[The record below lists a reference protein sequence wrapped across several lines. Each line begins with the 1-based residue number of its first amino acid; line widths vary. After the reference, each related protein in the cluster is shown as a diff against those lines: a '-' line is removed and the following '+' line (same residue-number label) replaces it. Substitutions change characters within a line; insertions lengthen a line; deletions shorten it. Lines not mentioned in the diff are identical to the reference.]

1 MGIDICD
8 QWAYNGLRWTG
19 EQPLHERRK
28 RTMKNATIQINLSF
42 NEEGKVTDM
51 DIVQGMFN
59 RTEYC
64 MEGVDDPMTVD
75 EVLEEI
81 ADYLRR

>member
-1 MGIDICD
+1 
-8 QWAYNGLRWTG
+8 
-19 EQPLHERRK
+19 
-28 RTMKNATIQINLSF
+28 MKNATIRINLSF

-51 DIVQGMFN
+51 DIVQGVYN

-64 MEGVDDPMTVD
+64 MDGVDEPMTVQ

-81 ADYLRR
+81 ADYLKR